1 MNEMIIQNFI
11 NETEEYLRVNHQH
24 LSQSE
29 LDRITELYEDLNNEL
44 ARQEMREDLL
54 S

>member
-1 MNEMIIQNFI
+1 MNEMVIQNFI
-11 NETEEYLRVNHQH
+11 NETEEYLRVHHQH
-24 LSQSE
+24 LSQSG
-29 LDRITELYEDLNNEL
+29 LDLITELYEDLNNEL